1 LKKIIGILIIILF
14 FGTTVLPVIGSINQN
29 VNRENQV
36 YSNNPLSMHG
46 YIKYEG
52 INGESTVSLGLRIII
67 GNIGDHIMSD
77 IDWTFNAEGG
87 TIIFG
92 DGERGRIP
100 VLNPGEEVD
109 IILRPIPVIFQDSFG
124 QSPIGFGSIT
134 LITTAQTST
143 DILELTEDKLLIG
156 PLFIFV

>member
-1 LKKIIGILIIILF
+1 MKKIIGILIIILF

-29 VNRENQV
+29 VDRENLDS
-36 YSNNPLSMHG
+36 SNNPLSIHG
-46 YIKYEG
+46 YIKYKG
-52 INGESTVSLGLRIII
+52 INGESAVSLGLRIII
-67 GNIGDHIMSD
+67 TNIGDHIMSD
-77 IDWTFNAEGG
+77 IDWTFDAEGG

-109 IILRPIPVIFQDSFG
+109 IILRPIPIIFQDSYG
-124 QSPIGFGSIT
+124 QSPIGLGSIN

-143 DILELTEDKLLIG
+143 DTMEISEEKILIG
-156 PLFIFV
+156 PLFLFL